1 VVVSESFRDGPGL
14 EAFDTLYREYFGYVW
29 KVLGRLGVVPAN
41 LPDAVHDVFV
51 IVYRR
56 WDELDP
62 ARPVRPWL
70 WTITWRV
77 AAGVRRKQRDILVEA
92 PERGSTSDAHH
103 LAGQITGRVLL
114 WRLLAELDEDRLE
127 VVVLHDLEGHTGA
140 DIGRQLGISV
150 HTVHSR
156 LRLARADL
164 AAALAR
170 RGGSR

>member
-1 VVVSESFRDGPGL
+1 MTESFRGGL
-14 EAFDTLYREYFGYVW
+14 GLDPFDALYREHFGFIW
-29 KVLGRLGVVPAN
+29 TMLGRFGVRPAN

-56 WDELDP
+56 LDELDP

-70 WTITWRV
+70 WGIAWRV
-77 AAGVRRKQRDILVEA
+77 AAGERKKQRDVLVEA
-92 PERGSTSDAHH
+92 PERGSSGDAERI
-103 LAGQITGRVLL
+103 AKRVLL
-114 WRLLAELDEDRLE
+114 WSLLAELDEERLL
-127 VVVLHDLEGHTGA
+127 VVVLHDLEGYTGI
-140 DIGRQLGISV
+140 DIARQLDISV
-150 HTVHSR
+150 NTVHSR

>member
-1 VVVSESFRDGPGL
+1 MTESFRDGVGL
-14 EAFDTLYREYFGYVW
+14 ETFDALYREHFGFIW
-29 KVLGRLGVVPAN
+29 TMLGRLGVLGAN

-56 WDELDP
+56 LDELDP
-62 ARPVRPWL
+62 ARPARPWL
-70 WTITWRV
+70 WGITWRV
-77 AAGVRRKQRDILVEA
+77 AAGERRKQRDVLVEA
-92 PERGSTSDAHH
+92 PERGSTGDAER
-103 LAGQITGRVLL
+103 LAERVLL
-114 WRLLAELDEDRLE
+114 WRLLAELDEERLE
-127 VVVLHDLEGHTGA
+127 VVILHDLEGYTGA
-140 DIGRQLGISV
+140 DIARQLRISV